1 MTLIVKILRTRTAS
15 TIGRRARSSTR
26 SSIDV
31 DHLSPDDQAPVRTQI
46 DPELID
52 NDLKEVTTDRDS
64 DCLRPVDDR
73 AFVNTGAFIS
83 IFAQIFAERLPVA
96 PDVLTAT

>member
-1 MTLIVKILRTRTAS
+1 MLRTRTTS
-15 TIGRRARSSTR
+15 TIGRRGRGSTR

-31 DHLSPDDQAPVRTQI
+31 DHLSTDDQAPVRTQI

-52 NDLKEVTTDRDS
+52 NDLKEVTTNRDS
-64 DCLRPVDDR
+64 DRLRPLDDR
-73 AFVNTGAFIS
+73 AFVNTRAFIS

-96 PDVLTAT
+96 PTVLTAA